1 MEIWYSNVGLFF
13 QKFPMIW
20 SPPFQHLAR
29 VRLDLWGKLI
39 SNRNSLLWKSF
50 SKKTVSAKVFLMSF
64 TKSSCWVALLTCS
77 EWVPKCPTSLATIS
91 LSLKIICS
99 SAWRSANRV
108 PSLLLTKSNH
118 NCRTVWKLCTKS
130 GSFTRTSKWRTR
142 PTVAKRRNSCF
153 WISGSPDSSE
163 RRRERKHW
171 LVSLALWTT
180 VLRRWGSVTSCR
192 TSHTSISMKTIGRLW
207 RKRLNS
213 SNSMFFLSR
222 IFKRTSREMRQILKK
237 REREN
242 GISMK

>member
-20 SPPFQHLAR
+20 SPPFQYLAR
-29 VRLDLWGKLI
+29 VPLDLWGKSFL
-39 SNRNSLLWKSF
+39 NQNTMLWKSS
-50 SKKTVSAKVFLMSF
+50 SKKTVSAKVSLMSF
-64 TKSSCWVALLTCS
+64 TKSSCWVASLTCS
-77 EWVPKCPTSLATIS
+77 VWVPKCPTSLAMTSSS
-91 LSLKIICS
+91 LRTTCS

-108 PSLLLTKSNH
+108 PSLLTKSNR

-142 PTVAKRRNSCF
+142 PIVAKRRNVCF
-153 WISGSPDSSE
+153 WISDSRDSSE

-192 TSHTSISMKTIGRLW
+192 TSHKSISMKTIERLW
-207 RKRLNS
+207 IKRLNS
-213 SNSMFFLSR
+213 SNSMSFLSR
-222 IFKRTSREMRQILKK
+222 TFKRTSREMRQILKK

-242 GISMK
+242 GTVMK